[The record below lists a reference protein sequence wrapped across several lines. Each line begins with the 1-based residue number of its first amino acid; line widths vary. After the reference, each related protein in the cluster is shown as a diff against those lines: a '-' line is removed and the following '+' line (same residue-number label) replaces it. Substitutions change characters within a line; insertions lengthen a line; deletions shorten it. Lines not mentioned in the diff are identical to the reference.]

1 MKNFFG
7 LEDHEIPEFE
17 LEKKKKRSPFD
28 YVKSITEKKEYL
40 GDDLSGYSQ
49 FLVSRALASYP
60 DCILYVREMNM
71 TPAITDRMHYD
82 FFYHAIEKRK
92 RFAEWYKKGHFEIIG
107 FISFY
112 YNVSFKKAEEFHKIL
127 TESQLKQI
135 EHSLTYGVL
144 EK

>member
-1 MKNFFG
+1 MENFFG
-7 LEDHEIPEFE
+7 LQNKELPEPE

-28 YVKSITEKKEYL
+28 YVKSITQKTEYL
-40 GDDLSGYSQ
+40 GEDLTGYSQ
-49 FLVSRALASYP
+49 FLVSRALASYT
-60 DCILYVREMNM
+60 DCLFYVKEINLMPTM
-71 TPAITDRMHYD
+71 TDRMHYD

-92 RFAEWYKKGHFEIIG
+92 RFAEWYKKGHFEVIG
-107 FISFY
+107 FISSY
-112 YNVSFKKAEEFHKIL
+112 YNVSFKKAEEFREIL

>member
-1 MKNFFG
+1 MENFFG
-7 LEDHEIPEFE
+7 LQDKELPEPE

-28 YVKSITEKKEYL
+28 YVKSITQKTEYL
-40 GDDLSGYSQ
+40 GEDLAGYSQ
-49 FLVSRALASYP
+49 FLVSRALASYT
-60 DCILYVREMNM
+60 DCLFYVKEMNL

-82 FFYHAIEKRK
+82 FFYHVISKKK
-92 RFAEWYKKGHFEIIG
+92 RFADWYKKDNFEEILL
-107 FISFY
+107 ISSF
-112 YNVSFKKAEEFHKIL
+112 YNVSYKKAGEFRKIL

>member
-7 LEDHEIPEFE
+7 LENNEIPEFE
-17 LEKKKKRSPFD
+17 LEKKKKKSPFD
-28 YVKSITEKKEYL
+28 FVKSITQKTEYL
-40 GDDLSGYSQ
+40 GNDLSGYSQ

-60 DCILYVREMNM
+60 DCIFYVQEMNM
-71 TPAITDRMHYD
+71 RPAINDRMHYD
-82 FFYHAIEKRK
+82 FYYYSIEKRK
-92 RFAEWYKKGHFEIIG
+92 RFADWYKKEFFDDIG
-107 FISFY
+107 FISSY
-112 YNVSFKKAEEFHKIL
+112 YNVSWKKAEEFHKIL